1 MTLKSYNMNLSAGE
15 RSWLPVFG
23 RNGKLAMRWSSFL
36 NRNMYETNEQIFE
49 NLARTR
55 RDALI
60 GWAEHKW
67 SFLESVAG
75 RLYGKNPEA
84 LGRPLPRPPP
94 G

>member
-1 MTLKSYNMNLSAGE
+1 MTLKSYKMNLSAGE

-60 GWAEHKW
+60 GWADHKW
-67 SFLESVAG
+67 SFQAS
-75 RLYGKNPEA
+75 
-84 LGRPLPRPPP
+84 
-94 G
+94 